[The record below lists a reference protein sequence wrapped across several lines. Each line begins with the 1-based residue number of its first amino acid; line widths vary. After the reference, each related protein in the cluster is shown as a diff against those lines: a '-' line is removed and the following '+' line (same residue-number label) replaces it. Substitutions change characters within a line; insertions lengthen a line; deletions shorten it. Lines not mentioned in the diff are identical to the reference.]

1 MSEPTFFKIGNRI
14 VNFKEILVVDLNLS
28 DEDGHECIR
37 VNFGG
42 EDEEFFHFDE
52 AEILMR
58 FLLAGNRT
66 YDLNNLYESLPADT
80 DDDN

>member
-14 VNFKEILVVDLNLS
+14 INFKEILVVDLNLS

-42 EDEEFFHFDE
+42 EDAEFFHDDE
-52 AEILMR
+52 AEMLTK
-58 FLLAGNRT
+58 FLLTGNRT
-66 YDLNNLYESLPADT
+66 YDLDGLYQPVQ
-80 DDDN
+80 N